1 MSLAFTSSP
10 SCRVA
15 TFLNCISLF
24 RKTYPTQLFSR
35 FIRNAEV
42 SCFELYLK
50 SVNYFS
56 HICYCIAHTPI
67 STIGIMPNEYPLIIR
82 VHSFITYLKLLSN
95 SIKGLRTKRFSAVSI
110 GASLRC
116 TTLFNIV
123 TSVNK
128 RLLIGVQVNQAQVHG
143 QVAAYGFLEPR

>member
-1 MSLAFTSSP
+1 
-10 SCRVA
+10 
-15 TFLNCISLF
+15 
-24 RKTYPTQLFSR
+24 
-35 FIRNAEV
+35 
-42 SCFELYLK
+42 
-50 SVNYFS
+50 
-56 HICYCIAHTPI
+56 
-67 STIGIMPNEYPLIIR
+67 MPNEYPLIIR

-143 QVAAYGFLEPR
+143 QVAAYGFLEPRWHRPHADLLQITAKHGGSMPCRSFLPLVNHYGSMAVPHSWLMWGSIKSLIVNSGTPYMRDNRRVGLFCLE